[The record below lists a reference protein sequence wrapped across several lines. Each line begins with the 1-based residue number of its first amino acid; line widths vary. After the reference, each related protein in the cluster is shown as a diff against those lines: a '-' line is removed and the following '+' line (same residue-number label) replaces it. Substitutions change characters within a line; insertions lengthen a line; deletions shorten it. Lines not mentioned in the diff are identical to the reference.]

1 MFNFVAII
9 FKGGKMVNN
18 AVNRIHE
25 IFNNKRFRYVLLKSR
40 YPISLIAVIIL
51 ILNINPAWFAVGCI
65 VAFFGELIQ
74 LWCFASLDKN
84 KMLAVKGPYML
95 MRNPMYIGRFFLLLG
110 VLLLAGNGWIVFI
123 FIVVYYFYMVN
134 RVKREEAKLQP
145 LFGESYRKYCQ
156 KVNRFVPSLKAVDWG
171 SLFFFRWNLLLKNN
185 GHWNFIAML
194 VCFFIFYFVTF
205 IYSTS

>member
-1 MFNFVAII
+1 
-9 FKGGKMVNN
+9 MVNN
-18 AVNRIHE
+18 IVDRIHE
-25 IFNNKRFRYVLLKSR
+25 IFNSKRLRYVLLKLR
-40 YPISLIAVIIL
+40 YPISLIALAIL
-51 ILNINPAWFAVGCI
+51 IFNIKPAWFPVGCI
-65 VAFFGELIQ
+65 VALFGEWIQ

-84 KMLAVKGPYML
+84 RMLAVKGPYML

-110 VLLLAGNGWIVFI
+110 VLLLAGNGWIIFI
-123 FIVVYYFYMVN
+123 FIVGYYFYMVN

-156 KVNRFVPSLKAVDWG
+156 KVNRFVPSLKEVDWE
-171 SLFFFRWNLLLKNN
+171 SLWFFRWNLLLKNN

-194 VCFFIFYFVTF
+194 VCFFMFYFFTF

>member
-1 MFNFVAII
+1 
-9 FKGGKMVNN
+9 MVDN
-18 AVNRIHE
+18 VVKRIHE
-25 IFNNKRFRYVLLKSR
+25 IFNNKTIRYVLLKLR
-40 YPISLIAVIIL
+40 YPIFLIAVIIL

-84 KMLAVKGPYML
+84 KMLAVKGPYVL

-110 VLLLAGNGWIVFI
+110 VLLLLGNGWILFM
-123 FIVVYYFYMVN
+123 FTVVYYFYMVN

-145 LFGESYRKYCQ
+145 LFGEPYKRYCQ
-156 KVNRFVPSLKAVDWG
+156 KVNRFVPSLRAVDWE
-171 SLFFFRWNLLLKNN
+171 SLWFFRWNLLFQNN
-185 GHWNFIAML
+185 GHWNFLSML
-194 VCFFIFYFVTF
+194 VCFFIFYCFTF

>member
-1 MFNFVAII
+1 
-9 FKGGKMVNN
+9 MVNN
-18 AVNRIHE
+18 IVDRIHE
-25 IFNNKRFRYVLLKSR
+25 IFNNQRLRYVLLKSR
-40 YPISLIAVIIL
+40 YPIFLIAVIIL
-51 ILNINPAWFAVGCI
+51 ILNINPAWFPIGFT

-84 KMLAVKGPYML
+84 RMLAVKGPYML

-110 VLLLAGNGWIVFI
+110 VLLLSGNGWIILI

-145 LFGESYRKYCQ
+145 LFGESYRNYCQ
-156 KVNRFVPSLKAVDWG
+156 KVNRFMPSIKSVNWE
-171 SLFFFRWNLLLKNN
+171 SLWFFRWNLLLKNN

-194 VCFFIFYFVTF
+194 VCFFIFYFFTF

>member
-1 MFNFVAII
+1 
-9 FKGGKMVNN
+9 MVNN
-18 AVNRIHE
+18 LVDRIHE
-25 IFNNKRFRYVLLKSR
+25 IFNNQRLRYVLLKSR
-40 YPISLIAVIIL
+40 YPIFLIAVIIL
-51 ILNINPAWFAVGCI
+51 ILNINPAWFPIGFT
-65 VAFFGELIQ
+65 VALFGELIQ

-84 KMLAVKGPYML
+84 RMLAVKGPYML

-110 VLLLAGNGWIVFI
+110 VLLLSGNGWIILI

-156 KVNRFVPSLKAVDWG
+156 KVNRFMPSLKSVNWE
-171 SLFFFRWNLLLKNN
+171 SLWFFRWNLLLKNN

-194 VCFFIFYFVTF
+194 VCFFMFYFFTF
-205 IYSTS
+205 IYTTS